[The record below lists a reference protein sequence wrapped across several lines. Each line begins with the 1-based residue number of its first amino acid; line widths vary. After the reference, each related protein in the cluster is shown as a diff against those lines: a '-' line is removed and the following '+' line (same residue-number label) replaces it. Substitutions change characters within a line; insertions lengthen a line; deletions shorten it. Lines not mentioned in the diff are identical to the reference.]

1 MNDDAKT
8 KKMFLHKKEIGIN
21 FSRKKSNSGF
31 LLCPARLAAR
41 KKAIK
46 TQVGWQNQQILERM
60 KKPFSLVLGFR
71 RKKKQEVD

>member
-1 MNDDAKT
+1 
-8 KKMFLHKKEIGIN
+8 MFLHKKEIGIN